1 MKESKTMNDN
11 INPTYYRKGIET
23 TDYIVS
29 HSMNYLEG
37 NIIKYVTRYK
47 DKGGIEDLKKA
58 EWYLARLIQEAEKPD
73 FELSTLEE
81 VIAEEEISK
90 FINDTTIEYKSF
102 TTDKEKMRDFEILT
116 KEEFLNSYSYI
127 TEAEYDL
134 TVKENNNES

>member
-1 MKESKTMNDN
+1 MSDN

-47 DKGGIEDLKKA
+47 DKGGLEDLKKA
-58 EWYLARLIQEAEKPD
+58 EWYLSRLIQEAEKPD
-73 FELSTLEE
+73 FELLTLEE

>member
-1 MKESKTMNDN
+1 MTEIKTMNDN

-58 EWYLARLIQEAEKPD
+58 EWYLARLIKQQ
-73 FELSTLEE
+73 
-81 VIAEEEISK
+81 
-90 FINDTTIEYKSF
+90 
-102 TTDKEKMRDFEILT
+102 
-116 KEEFLNSYSYI
+116 
-127 TEAEYDL
+127 
-134 TVKENNNES
+134 ENNNG

>member
-1 MKESKTMNDN
+1 MSDN

-47 DKGGIEDLKKA
+47 DKGGLEDLKKA
-58 EWYLARLIQEAEKPD
+58 KWYLARLIQEAEKPD

-90 FINDTTIEYKSF
+90 FINDTKIQYKSF

>member
-1 MKESKTMNDN
+1 MSDN

-47 DKGGIEDLKKA
+47 DKGGLVDLKKA

>member
-1 MKESKTMNDN
+1 MSDN

-29 HSMNYLEG
+29 HDMNYVEG

-47 DKGGIEDLKKA
+47 YKGGLEDLKKA

-90 FINDTTIEYKSF
+90 FINDTKIQYTSF
-102 TTDKEKMRDFEILT
+102 ITDKEKMRDFEILT

>member
-1 MKESKTMNDN
+1 MSDN

-47 DKGGIEDLKKA
+47 DKGGLVDLKKA

-116 KEEFLNSYSYI
+116 KEEFLNSYSYL

>member
-1 MKESKTMNDN
+1 MSDN

-47 DKGGIEDLKKA
+47 DKGGLVDLKKA

-134 TVKENNNES
+134 TVKEVNNENK

>member
-1 MKESKTMNDN
+1 MSDK
-11 INPTYYRKGIET
+11 INPAYYRKGIET

-47 DKGGIEDLKKA
+47 DKGGLEDLKKA
-58 EWYLARLIQEAEKPD
+58 KWYLNRLIQEAEKPE

-90 FINDTTIEYKSF
+90 FINNTTIEYKSF
-102 TTDKEKMRDFEILT
+102 ITDKEKMRDFEILT
-116 KEEFLNSYSYI
+116 KEEFLNSYSYL

>member
-1 MKESKTMNDN
+1 MKEIKTMNDN

-58 EWYLARLIQEAEKPD
+58 EWYLTRLIKEQESNETK
-73 FELSTLEE
+73 LSSLEE
-81 VIAEEEISK
+81 IIAEEEISEQIK
-90 FINDTTIEYKSF
+90 NRLGD
-102 TTDKEKMRDFEILT
+102 
-116 KEEFLNSYSYI
+116 
-127 TEAEYDL
+127 
-134 TVKENNNES
+134 NNE

>member
-1 MKESKTMNDN
+1 MSDN

-47 DKGGIEDLKKA
+47 DKGGLEDLKKA

-134 TVKENNNES
+134 TVKEVNNENK